1 MSANTDFKTSL
12 LVGRQLP
19 EFVRDEYPTF
29 VTFLEAYY
37 EFLEKKQGTQKNDLV
52 NAAKNLRDIR
62 DVDSSIAEFETN
74 FYNTYASLIPIE
86 VQSDKALLFKHLVP
100 LYKSKGSD
108 ASFKLLFRLVFGEDI
123 DLILPKNNVLK
134 ASGSKWQIDNKLRI
148 NAQISS
154 RYVGNGST
162 KIFNLA
168 QVSTA
173 DQITVYVDGIEKN
186 LTTDFFLKV
195 EYRQLTFKTAP
206 ANNSVVTV
214 EYSEFNPALLYNRKV
229 TGLTSGASA
238 IIESTNRRIIS
249 DSLNLGLPIEL
260 IVNANSL
267 DGNFLNGENVSI
279 PILDSNE
286 VLIDIRASTFSIVRA
301 IDIISGGVNYNVGDV
316 IVVSGGGSTESATIR
331 VEDVFRGTIDR
342 ILVHHGGAVF
352 TYGSDIRV
360 SGNANSIL
368 TLVVDGVDTSGANA
382 SNTFIISTDTIS
394 NFNGSVHAA
403 NSLISGAAYGFTNFG
418 TANLSTRIID
428 SLTFETLAVGPI
440 TNASILFSNVLSS
453 VQPTLDAFGAA
464 YGNFTDFRTPKS
476 LGTLARYKI
485 NNPGVG
491 YRIGDEIVFGP
502 NPSMTFG
509 MGAAA
514 TVSNVSSI
522 GEILTI
528 SSANSRIAGTVSI
541 QAGLTQVA
549 GTDTDFLSDLFIGQK
564 IEVNREFR
572 TVATIADAVTL
583 DVTAPFATNATNKK
597 LGVFNRYPK
606 GGVGYVQNNFP
617 SITVTS
623 DTGSGASVEVDS
635 IASDNDRLEAAGVAN
650 LGAITKIRI
659 VSPGSGFQF
668 KPIISATTLGSG
680 TAVLEA
686 QIESS
691 YLTTPGRW
699 TTSDSILSSTERK
712 LAGRNYYV
720 DYSYVISSQIEF
732 YRYKQLLKQLLHP
745 VGLIN
750 YASYEKSTEVAANNL
765 SLTSSDVLPD
775 IAFSGRVNVGN
786 GSIVVTG
793 TNTKFNIA
801 NSRGS
806 LTVGSYINVN
816 GESRKVN
823 SIISNTSLITSSE
836 INQILISNTGL
847 GYSNSYVTFANG
859 GGKITT
865 LSIPV
870 GKGGSG
876 YSDGPVLFVGADEAV
891 PAIASIS
898 VYPSNGTINT
908 ITLSVEAN
916 VYANGLYSKLPT
928 AIPASD
934 PDLVLYAN
942 TITIANSGEGY
953 SNGHL
958 VFTGGGAKTK
968 AYGSATISGTTM
980 TVTGVPVENYGTF
993 AVGQTVV
1000 GTDVTPG
1007 SKIVSLGTGTGGNG
1021 TYVLSVSSTVASAVN
1036 VVATRQA
1043 TATVEVY
1050 GGALGNGAIR
1060 RITVDDP
1067 ALYENNPT
1075 AKPNSTP
1082 NVVISQVTVTSVGNG
1097 HSNGV
1102 LTFTGGDPR
1111 REAIVTVEVYGTPT
1125 LNIANLTILD
1135 SGNNYTNGFMTFS
1148 DTARSGNSANIRI
1161 YVHSQGAVGNATI
1174 SFPGT
1179 TMTVTSFT
1187 SGYGFFVGQSIS
1199 GFGIVPGTTIT
1210 ALGTGTGSTGTYTI
1224 SRPPAVYSFSE
1235 IVVTSVG
1242 RTGNVKNVV
1251 IQDAGS
1257 YLYLPDIIRANSLGD
1272 GNLRFTV
1279 GVNTLPAN
1287 GAIRTITIVDPG
1299 RYSTPPTA
1307 VLNTTPISI
1316 TAISPTSGDP
1326 ILSGNTHT
1334 NGFIVFTGGDPII
1347 PANASVEIYPSSVL
1361 GSNGVVRRVIVNH
1374 AGLYRTAP
1382 VATANSVPV
1391 SITQVL
1397 PIEGGTG
1404 YSNGF
1409 ITFSSAASQNA
1420 IVQIIVNSAGSI
1432 VRTII
1437 DNEGLYPNSSGV
1449 IITGTTGGGTGAT
1462 FAISFNANT
1471 SNLAQFTVTTAA
1483 NATYTGAV
1491 AITANS
1497 NVYTNA
1503 AFTINGVANVQTT
1516 ANITVGFTGRNAAA
1530 SAYVEVYPSNGS
1542 VRSVTINNRGD
1553 YYYVPDIIVDSGG
1566 TYGSINISEYVMT
1579 VTGSPVA
1586 PVGNFRV
1593 GQRII
1598 GSGITDGTI
1607 ITELLTGI
1615 GGNGTYNVS
1624 TSHAATATVNAVAI
1638 GVGAIL
1644 NVNTFGIFTQTAN
1657 LQSATVFKKDPS
1669 IFITEDSSYDLVTED
1684 SYTITT
1690 EF

>member
-52 NAAKNLRDIR
+52 NAAKSLRDIR

-168 QVSTA
+168 QVSAA

-195 EYRQLTFKTAP
+195 EYRQLIFKTAP
-206 ANNSVVTV
+206 TNNSVITV

-238 IIESTNRRIIS
+238 IIESTNRRVIS

-260 IVNANSL
+260 VVNANSL

-352 TYGSDIRV
+352 TYGSDVRV
-360 SGNANSIL
+360 SGNGSSVL

-418 TANLSTRIID
+418 NANLSTRVID
-428 SLTFETLAVGPI
+428 SLTFDTLTVGPI
-440 TNASILFSNVLSS
+440 TNVSILFSNVLSS

-464 YGNFTDFRTPKS
+464 YGNFTNFRTPRS

-491 YRIGDEIVFGP
+491 YRIGDEIDFGP

-509 MGAAA
+509 IGAAA
-514 TVSNVSSI
+514 TVSNVSSV

-528 SSANSRIAGTVSI
+528 SSANSRITGTVSI
-541 QAGLTQVA
+541 QSGLTQVA
-549 GTDTDFLSDLFIGQK
+549 GAGTNFLSELFIGQK

-572 TVATIADAVTL
+572 TVATIADDVTL
-583 DVTAPFATNATNKK
+583 DVTAPFATNAINKK

-617 SITVTS
+617 SITVS
-623 DTGSGASVEVDS
+623 SNTGSGASVEVDS
-635 IASDNDRLEAAGVAN
+635 LASDNDRLEAAGVAN

-659 VSPGSGFQF
+659 VSPGAGFQF

-691 YLTTPGRW
+691 YLSTPGRW

-750 YASYEKSTEVAANNL
+750 YASYEKSTEIAANNL
-765 SLTSSDVLPD
+765 SLTTSDVFPD
-775 IAFSGRVNVGN
+775 LAFSGRVNVGN

-836 INQILISNTGL
+836 INQILISNTGS

-865 LSIPV
+865 LSIPASQ
-870 GKGGSG
+870 GGSG
-876 YSDGPVLFVGADEAV
+876 YSDGLVLFVGADEAV

-908 ITLSVEAN
+908 ISLSVEAN

-958 VFTGGGAKTK
+958 VFTGGGVKTK
-968 AYGSATISGTTM
+968 AFGSATISGTTM
-980 TVTGVPVENYGTF
+980 TVTGVPVANYGTF
-993 AVGQTVV
+993 AVGHTVA

-1021 TYVLSVSSTVASAVN
+1021 TYVLSVSSTVISAVN

-1060 RITVDDP
+1060 RITVSDP
-1067 ALYENNPT
+1067 ALYENNPS
-1075 AKPNSTP
+1075 AKPNSEP

-1102 LTFTGGDPR
+1102 LTFSGGTPR
-1111 REAIVTVEVYGTPT
+1111 REATVTVEVYGTPT

-1174 SFPGT
+1174 SGT
-1179 TMTVTSFT
+1179 TMTVTSFA
-1187 SGYGFFVGQSIS
+1187 SGYGFFAGQSIS
-1199 GFGIVPGTTIT
+1199 GNGIVTGTTIT
-1210 ALGTGTGSTGTYTI
+1210 ALGSGSGSTGTYTI
-1224 SRPPAVYSFSE
+1224 SRSHTIASE

-1257 YLYLPDIIRANSLGD
+1257 YLYLPGIIKANSLGD

-1279 GVNTLPAN
+1279 GVNTIPAN
-1287 GAIRTITIVDPG
+1287 GSIRTVTIVDPG

-1307 VLNTTPISI
+1307 VLNTAPISI
-1316 TAISPTSGDP
+1316 SAISPTTGTP
-1326 ILSGNTHT
+1326 ILSGNTHS
-1334 NGFIVFTGGDPII
+1334 NGFIVFTGGDPVI
-1347 PANASVEIYPSSVL
+1347 PANASVEIYPPSVV
-1361 GSNGVVRRVIVNH
+1361 GSNGVVRRVIVNN

-1420 IVQIIVNSAGSI
+1420 IVRIIVNAAGSI

-1437 DNEGLYPNSSGV
+1437 DHEGLYPNSSGV

-1471 SNLAQFTVTTAA
+1471 SNLAQFTLTTGA

-1491 AITANS
+1491 TITANS

-1516 ANITVGFTGRNAAA
+1516 ANITVGFTGRNTAANA
-1530 SAYVEVYPSNGS
+1530 SVEVYPGNGS
-1542 VRSVTINNRGD
+1542 IRSVTINNRGD
-1553 YYYVPDIIVDSGG
+1553 YYYVPDIIVTSGG
-1566 TYGSINISEYVMT
+1566 TYGSINITGTTMT

-1598 GSGITDGTI
+1598 GSGITDGTKI
-1607 ITELLTGI
+1607 LSLGTGI

-1624 TSHAATATVNAVAI
+1624 ISHAATATVNAIAI
-1638 GVGAIL
+1638 GVDAIL

-1657 LQSATVFKKDPS
+1657 LQSATVSRKDPS

-1684 SYTITT
+1684 NNTITT

>member
-52 NAAKNLRDIR
+52 NAAKSLRDIR

-100 LYKSKGSD
+100 LYRSKGSD

-173 DQITVYVDGIEKN
+173 DQITVYVDGIEKS

-195 EYRQLTFKTAP
+195 EYRQLIFKTAP
-206 ANNSVVTV
+206 TNNSVITV
-214 EYSEFNPALLYNRKV
+214 EYSQFDPALLYNRKV

-260 IVNANSL
+260 VVNANSL
-267 DGNFLNGENVSI
+267 DGDFLNGENVSI

-301 IDIISGGVNYNVGDV
+301 IDIINGGVNYNVGDV

-360 SGNANSIL
+360 SGNANSVL

-428 SLTFETLAVGPI
+428 SLTFDTLAVGPI
-440 TNASILFSNVLSS
+440 TNVSILFSNVLSS

-464 YGNFTDFRTPKS
+464 YGNFTDFRTPRS

-485 NNPGVG
+485 NSPGVG
-491 YRIGDEIVFGP
+491 YRIDDEIVFGP

-514 TVSNVSSI
+514 VVSNVSSV

-549 GTDTDFLSDLFIGQK
+549 GAGTNFLSDLFIGQK
-564 IEVNREFR
+564 IEVNKEFR
-572 TVATIADAVTL
+572 TVATIADGVTL
-583 DVTAPFATNATNKK
+583 DVTAPFATNAINKK

-617 SITVTS
+617 SITVS
-623 DTGSGASVEVDS
+623 SNTGSGASVEVDS
-635 IASDNDRLEAAGVAN
+635 LASDNDRLEAAGVAN

-659 VSPGSGFQF
+659 VSPGAGFQF

-691 YLTTPGRW
+691 YLSTPGRW
-699 TTSDSILSSTERK
+699 TTSDSIISSTERK

-750 YASYEKSTEVAANNL
+750 YASYEKSTEIAANNL
-765 SLTSSDVLPD
+765 SVTTSDVFPD
-775 IAFSGRVNVGN
+775 LAFSGRVNVGN

-836 INQILISNTGL
+836 INQILISNTGS

-870 GKGGSG
+870 GQGGSG
-876 YSDGPVLFVGADEAV
+876 YSDGLVLFVGADEAV

-908 ITLSVEAN
+908 ISLSVEAN

-934 PDLVLYAN
+934 PDIVLYAN

-958 VFTGGGAKTK
+958 VFTGGGVKTK
-968 AYGSATISGTTM
+968 AFGSATISGTTM
-980 TVTGVPVENYGTF
+980 TVTGVPIGNYGTF
-993 AVGQTVV
+993 AVGHTVV

-1021 TYVLSVSSTVASAVN
+1021 TYVLSVASTVASAVN

-1067 ALYENNPT
+1067 ALYENNPS
-1075 AKPNSTP
+1075 AKPNSEP
-1082 NVVISQVTVTSVGNG
+1082 NVVISQVTVTSVGNA

-1102 LTFTGGDPR
+1102 LTFTGGNPR
-1111 REAIVTVEVYGTPT
+1111 RDAVVTVEVYGTPT

-1148 DTARSGNSANIRI
+1148 NTARSGNSANIRI

-1174 SFPGT
+1174 SGT
-1179 TMTVTSFT
+1179 TMTVTSFA
-1187 SGYGFFVGQSIS
+1187 SGYGFFAGQSIS
-1199 GFGIVPGTTIT
+1199 GNGIVTGTTIT
-1210 ALGTGTGSTGTYTI
+1210 ALGSGSGSTGTYTI
-1224 SRPPAVYSFSE
+1224 SRSHTIVSE

-1257 YLYLPDIIRANSLGD
+1257 YLYLPGIIKANSLGD

-1279 GVNTLPAN
+1279 GVNTIPAN
-1287 GAIRTITIVDPG
+1287 GAIRTVTIVDPG

-1316 TAISPTSGDP
+1316 SAISPTTGTP
-1326 ILSGNTHT
+1326 ILSGNTHS
-1334 NGFIVFTGGDPII
+1334 NGFIVFTGGDPVI
-1347 PANASVEIYPSSVL
+1347 PANASVEIYPPSVL
-1361 GSNGVVRRVIVNH
+1361 GSNGVVRRVIVNN

-1382 VATANSVPV
+1382 VVTANSVPV

-1404 YSNGF
+1404 YSNGY
-1409 ITFSSAASQNA
+1409 INFSSAASQNA
-1420 IVQIIVNSAGSI
+1420 IVRIVVNSAGSV

-1437 DNEGLYPNSSGV
+1437 DNQGLYPNSSGV

-1471 SNLAQFTVTTAA
+1471 SNLAQFTLTTGA

-1491 AITANS
+1491 TITANS
-1497 NVYTNA
+1497 NAYTNA
-1503 AFTINGVANVQTT
+1503 AFTMNGVANVQTT
-1516 ANITVGFTGRNAAA
+1516 ANITVGFTGRNTAAN
-1530 SAYVEVYPSNGS
+1530 AYVEVYPSNGS
-1542 VRSVTINNRGD
+1542 IRSITINSQGD
-1553 YYYVPDIIVDSGG
+1553 YYYVPNVIVTSGG
-1566 TYGSINISEYVMT
+1566 TYGSINITGTTMT

-1593 GQRII
+1593 GQRVV
-1598 GSGITDGTI
+1598 GSGITDGTKI
-1607 ITELLTGI
+1607 LSLGTGI

-1624 TSHAATATVNAVAI
+1624 ISHTATATVNATAV
-1638 GVGAIL
+1638 GVDAIL

-1657 LQSATVFKKDPS
+1657 LQSATVFRKDPS
-1669 IFITEDSSYDLVTED
+1669 IFISEDSSYDLVTED

>member
-52 NAAKNLRDIR
+52 NAAKSLRDIR

-168 QVSTA
+168 QVSAA

-195 EYRQLTFKTAP
+195 EYRQLIFKTAP
-206 ANNSVVTV
+206 TNNSVITV

-238 IIESTNRRIIS
+238 IIESTNRRVIS

-260 IVNANSL
+260 VVNANSL

-352 TYGSDIRV
+352 TYGSDVRV
-360 SGNANSIL
+360 SGNGSSVL

-418 TANLSTRIID
+418 NANLSTRVID
-428 SLTFETLAVGPI
+428 SLTFDTLTVGPI
-440 TNASILFSNVLSS
+440 TNVSILFSNVLSS

-464 YGNFTDFRTPKS
+464 YGNFTNFRTPRS

-491 YRIGDEIVFGP
+491 YRIGDEIDFGP

-509 MGAAA
+509 IGAAA
-514 TVSNVSSI
+514 TVSNVSSV

-528 SSANSRIAGTVSI
+528 SSANSRITGTVSI
-541 QAGLTQVA
+541 QSGLTQVA
-549 GTDTDFLSDLFIGQK
+549 GAGTNFLSELFIGQK

-572 TVATIADAVTL
+572 TVATIADDVTL
-583 DVTAPFATNATNKK
+583 DVTAPFATNAINKK

-617 SITVTS
+617 SITVS
-623 DTGSGASVEVDS
+623 SNTGSGASVEVDS
-635 IASDNDRLEAAGVAN
+635 LASDNDRLEATGVAN

-659 VSPGSGFQF
+659 VSPGAGFQF

-691 YLTTPGRW
+691 YLSTPGRW

-750 YASYEKSTEVAANNL
+750 YASYEKSTEIAANNL
-765 SLTSSDVLPD
+765 SLTTSDVFPD
-775 IAFSGRVNVGN
+775 LAFSGRVNVGN

-836 INQILISNTGL
+836 INQILISNTGS

-865 LSIPV
+865 LSIPASQ
-870 GKGGSG
+870 GGSG
-876 YSDGPVLFVGADEAV
+876 YSDGLVLFVGADEAV

-908 ITLSVEAN
+908 ISLSVEAN

-958 VFTGGGAKTK
+958 VFTGGGVKTK
-968 AYGSATISGTTM
+968 AFGSATISGTTM
-980 TVTGVPVENYGTF
+980 TVTGVPVANYGTF
-993 AVGQTVV
+993 AVGHTVA

-1021 TYVLSVSSTVASAVN
+1021 TYVLSVSSTVISAVN

-1060 RITVDDP
+1060 RITVSDP
-1067 ALYENNPT
+1067 ALYENNPS
-1075 AKPNSTP
+1075 AKPNSEP

-1102 LTFTGGDPR
+1102 LTFSGGTPR
-1111 REAIVTVEVYGTPT
+1111 REATVTVEVYGTPT

-1174 SFPGT
+1174 SGT
-1179 TMTVTSFT
+1179 TMTVTSFA
-1187 SGYGFFVGQSIS
+1187 SGYGFFAGQSIS
-1199 GFGIVPGTTIT
+1199 GNGIVTGTTIT
-1210 ALGTGTGSTGTYTI
+1210 ALGSGSGSTGTYTI
-1224 SRPPAVYSFSE
+1224 SRSHTIASE

-1257 YLYLPDIIRANSLGD
+1257 YLYLPGIIKANSLGD

-1279 GVNTLPAN
+1279 GVNTIPAN
-1287 GAIRTITIVDPG
+1287 GSIRTVTIVDPG

-1307 VLNTTPISI
+1307 VLNTAPISI
-1316 TAISPTSGDP
+1316 SAISPTTGTP
-1326 ILSGNTHT
+1326 ILSGNTHS
-1334 NGFIVFTGGDPII
+1334 NGFIVFTGGDPVI
-1347 PANASVEIYPSSVL
+1347 PANASVEIYPPSVV
-1361 GSNGVVRRVIVNH
+1361 GSNGVVRRVIVNN

-1420 IVQIIVNSAGSI
+1420 IVRIIVNAAGSI

-1437 DNEGLYPNSSGV
+1437 DHEGLYPNSSGV

-1471 SNLAQFTVTTAA
+1471 SNLAQFTLTTGA

-1491 AITANS
+1491 TITANS

-1516 ANITVGFTGRNAAA
+1516 ANITVGFTGRNTAANA
-1530 SAYVEVYPSNGS
+1530 SVEVYPGNGS
-1542 VRSVTINNRGD
+1542 IRSVTINNRGD
-1553 YYYVPDIIVDSGG
+1553 YYYVPDIIVTSGG
-1566 TYGSINISEYVMT
+1566 TYGSINITGTTMT

-1598 GSGITDGTI
+1598 GSGITDGTKI
-1607 ITELLTGI
+1607 LSLGTGI

-1624 TSHAATATVNAVAI
+1624 ISHAATATVNAIAI
-1638 GVGAIL
+1638 GVDAIL

-1657 LQSATVFKKDPS
+1657 LQSATVSRKDPS

-1684 SYTITT
+1684 NNTITT

>member
-52 NAAKNLRDIR
+52 NAAKSLRDIR

-100 LYKSKGSD
+100 LYRSKGSD

-173 DQITVYVDGIEKN
+173 NQITVYVDGIEKN

-195 EYRQLTFKTAP
+195 EYRQLIFKTAP
-206 ANNSVVTV
+206 TNNSVITV
-214 EYSEFNPALLYNRKV
+214 EYSQFDPALLYNRKV

-260 IVNANSL
+260 VVNANSL

-286 VLIDIRASTFSIVRA
+286 ILIDIRASTFSIVRA
-301 IDIISGGVNYNVGDV
+301 IDIINGGVNYNVGDV

-352 TYGSDIRV
+352 TYGSDVRV
-360 SGNANSIL
+360 SGNGSSVL

-428 SLTFETLAVGPI
+428 SLTFDTLAVGPI
-440 TNASILFSNVLSS
+440 TNVSILFSNVLSS

-464 YGNFTDFRTPKS
+464 YGNFTNFRTPRS

-491 YRIGDEIVFGP
+491 YRIDDEIVFGP

-509 MGAAA
+509 IGAAA
-514 TVSNVSSI
+514 VVSNVSSI

-549 GTDTDFLSDLFIGQK
+549 GLNTNFLSDLFIGQK

-572 TVATIADAVTL
+572 TVATIADNFTL
-583 DVTAPFATNATNKK
+583 DVTAPFATNALNKK

-623 DTGSGASVEVDS
+623 NTGSGASVEVDS
-635 IASDNDRLEAAGVAN
+635 IASHNDRLEAAGVAN

-659 VSPGSGFQF
+659 VSPGAGFQF

-691 YLTTPGRW
+691 YLSTPGRW
-699 TTSDSILSSTERK
+699 TTSDSIISSTERK

-750 YASYEKSTEVAANNL
+750 YASYEKSTEIAANNL
-765 SLTSSDVLPD
+765 SVTTSDVFPD
-775 IAFSGRVNVGN
+775 LAFSGRVNVGN
-786 GSIVVTG
+786 GSIAVTG

-836 INQILISNTGL
+836 INQILISNTGS

-865 LSIPV
+865 LSIPASQ
-870 GKGGSG
+870 GGSG
-876 YSDGPVLFVGADEAV
+876 YSDGLVLFVGADEAV

-908 ITLSVEAN
+908 ISLSVEAN

-934 PDLVLYAN
+934 PDIVLYAN

-958 VFTGGGAKTK
+958 VFTGGGVKTK
-968 AYGSATISGTTM
+968 AFGSATISGTTM
-980 TVTGVPVENYGTF
+980 TVTGVPIGNYGTF
-993 AVGQTVV
+993 AVGHTVV

-1021 TYVLSVSSTVASAVN
+1021 TYVLSVASTVASAVN

-1060 RITVDDP
+1060 RITVSDP
-1067 ALYENNPT
+1067 ALYENNPS
-1075 AKPNSTP
+1075 AKPNSEP
-1082 NVVISQVTVTSVGNG
+1082 NVVISQVTVTSVGNA

-1102 LTFTGGDPR
+1102 LTFSGGTAR
-1111 REAIVTVEVYGTPT
+1111 REATVTVEVYGTPT

-1135 SGNNYTNGFMTFS
+1135 SGNNYINGFMTFS
-1148 DTARSGNSANIRI
+1148 NTALSGNSANIRI
-1161 YVHSQGAVGNATI
+1161 FVHSQGAVGNATI
-1174 SFPGT
+1174 SGT
-1179 TMTVTSFT
+1179 TMTVTSFA
-1187 SGYGFFVGQSIS
+1187 SGYGFFAGQSVS
-1199 GFGIVPGTTIT
+1199 GNGIVTGTTIT

-1224 SRPPAVYSFSE
+1224 SRSHTISSE

-1279 GVNTLPAN
+1279 GVNTIPAN
-1287 GAIRTITIVDPG
+1287 GSIRTVTIVDPG

-1307 VLNTTPISI
+1307 ILNTAPISI
-1316 TAISPTSGDP
+1316 SAISPTTGTP
-1326 ILSGNTHT
+1326 ILSGNTHS
-1334 NGFIVFTGGDPII
+1334 NGFIVFTGGDPVI
-1347 PANASVEIYPSSVL
+1347 PANASVEIYPPSVV
-1361 GSNGVVRRVIVNH
+1361 GSNGVVRRVIVNN

-1420 IVQIIVNSAGSI
+1420 IVQIIVNAAGSI

-1471 SNLAQFTVTTAA
+1471 GNLAQFTLTTAA

-1491 AITANS
+1491 SITANS

-1516 ANITVGFTGRNAAA
+1516 ANITVGFTGRNTAANA
-1530 SAYVEVYPSNGS
+1530 SVEVYSGNGS
-1542 VRSVTINNRGD
+1542 IRSVTINNRGD
-1553 YYYVPDIIVDSGG
+1553 YYYVPDIIVTSGG
-1566 TYGSINISEYVMT
+1566 TYGSINITGTTMT

-1598 GSGITDGTI
+1598 GSGITDGTKI
-1607 ITELLTGI
+1607 LSQGTGI

-1624 TSHAATATVNAVAI
+1624 IFHSATATVNATAI
-1638 GVGAIL
+1638 GVDAIL

-1657 LQSATVFKKDPS
+1657 LQSATVLRKDPS
-1669 IFITEDSSYDLVTED
+1669 IFISEDSSYDLVTED
-1684 SYTITT
+1684 NNTITT